1 MPLLEC
7 HLCLLRRDTALQRI
21 DDKPPPNP
29 YMDASK
35 SKANRDPATGI
46 PVTDCYRDLLRN
58 SPHQ

>member
-1 MPLLEC
+1 MPSLEC
-7 HLCLLRRDTALQRI
+7 HLCLLRRDTVLQRI
-21 DDKPPPNP
+21 DGKPPPNP

-35 SKANRDPATGI
+35 SKANLDSATGI